1 MVECEVNQTKVVEDL
16 PLKGSEV
23 CGPLQ
28 TTDGLW
34 RTPAETICDTA
45 QHTIDLKKVPRTC
58 EKRYSKL

>member
-16 PLKGSEV
+16 PLKGSQV

-34 RTPAETICDTA
+34 RTPAETTVFVILHST
-45 QHTIDLKKVPRTC
+45 P
-58 EKRYSKL
+58 